1 LTTQNLENPPHE
13 LLHQFNTNW

>member
-1 LTTQNLENPPHE
+1 LTTQNLENPHE